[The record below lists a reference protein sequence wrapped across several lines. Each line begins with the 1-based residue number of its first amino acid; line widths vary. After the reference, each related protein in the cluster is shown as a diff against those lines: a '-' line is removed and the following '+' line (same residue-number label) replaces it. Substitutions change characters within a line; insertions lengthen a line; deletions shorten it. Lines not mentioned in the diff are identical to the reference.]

1 MTCAVFA
8 VESDTAAGTV
18 VIVEECEITLEE
30 SNGLSEALEST
41 GVVVEGAGEGYMG
54 LYRWP

>member
-1 MTCAVFA
+1 MTL
-8 VESDTAAGTV
+8 D
-18 VIVEECEITLEE
+18 E

-54 LYRWP
+54 LYLWP